1 MSTQEAMVKIDESI
15 SRLIDYQQKA
25 DKEFLEM
32 ERKREKNEN
41 EREERRRQEDQ
52 HFFLKLA
59 RVLKG

>member
-32 ERKREKNEN
+32 ERKREKKGN

>member
-32 ERKREKNEN
+32 ERREKKTKMKEKK
-41 EREERRRQEDQ
+41 EEGR
-52 HFFLKLA
+52 KINISS
-59 RVLKG
+59 